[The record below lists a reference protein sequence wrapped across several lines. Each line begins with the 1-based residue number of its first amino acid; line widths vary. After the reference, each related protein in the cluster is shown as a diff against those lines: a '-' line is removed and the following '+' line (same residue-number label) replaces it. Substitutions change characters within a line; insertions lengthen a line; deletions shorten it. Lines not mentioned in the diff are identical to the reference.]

1 MNYIDTEATNKML
14 IWLECCL
21 RNISNVAFLVTT
33 LNYDI
38 LSDMSELETLHDRG
52 SRELANFIIDL
63 EDEECP
69 KFQLHLAAYQG
80 DIPQMKALLQQD
92 DFQMVIFG

>member
-1 MNYIDTEATNKML
+1 M
-14 IWLECCL
+14 
-21 RNISNVAFLVTT
+21 VFLVTT

-80 DIPQMKALLQQD
+80 DIPQMKSLLQQD

>member
-1 MNYIDTEATNKML
+1 M
-14 IWLECCL
+14 
-21 RNISNVAFLVTT
+21 AFLVTT
-33 LNYDI
+33 LNYNI

>member
-1 MNYIDTEATNKML
+1 M
-14 IWLECCL
+14 
-21 RNISNVAFLVTT
+21 VFLVTT

-92 DFQMVIFG
+92 DFQMVRFG

>member
-1 MNYIDTEATNKML
+1 MA
-14 IWLECCL
+14 
-21 RNISNVAFLVTT
+21 T
-33 LNYDI
+33 LNYGI

-92 DFQMVIFG
+92 DFQTVIYIVLG

>member
-1 MNYIDTEATNKML
+1 M
-14 IWLECCL
+14 
-21 RNISNVAFLVTT
+21 VFLVTSS
-33 LNYDI
+33 NYDI

>member
-1 MNYIDTEATNKML
+1 ML
-14 IWLECCL
+14 
-21 RNISNVAFLVTT
+21 FLVTT

>member
-1 MNYIDTEATNKML
+1 M
-14 IWLECCL
+14 
-21 RNISNVAFLVTT
+21 AFLVTI
-33 LNYDI
+33 LNNDI
-38 LSDMSELETLHDRG
+38 FSEMSELETLHDRG

-80 DIPQMKALLQQD
+80 DIPQLKALLQQD

>member
-1 MNYIDTEATNKML
+1 MFLK
-14 IWLECCL
+14 
-21 RNISNVAFLVTT
+21 SNVVFLVTT
-33 LNYDI
+33 INHDI